1 MPSGQESRPA
11 GRNGRTVSR
20 PHLAKRLGAFDATL
34 IVMGCIIASGIFMT
48 PSVVAQRLHSGGL
61 IVFAWV
67 LGGVIAL
74 IGAFVF
80 AELAARR
87 PDVGGMYGYMRDAF
101 HPMLAFMSGWTALLV
116 SQSGAVAAVA
126 VTFATYAHLW
136 IPLSVPELAIA
147 AIATTSLINCL
158 GVREGVGTQNALMI
172 AKTLAIALIIAAGFF
187 GPVALHHA
195 AISAPPAQLGAL
207 AALAALGAA
216 LIPVFYSYD
225 GWQTAPFIDGE
236 VKNGERALPVGLVLG
251 VIGVVI
257 LYIAVTLGG
266 LRMLGADG
274 LAATATPATDMVRL
288 VIGRAGAGVVGAF
301 IALSTLGYLQT
312 AALTVPRLYYRMAQ
326 DGLFFKQLAY
336 LHPKARTP
344 VVAIALQCVVSSAIV
359 GWGDYER
366 ILNYVTPM
374 DFLYMVLAAVAIWI
388 FRRRDRAKN
397 APAIRVPGHPWTTV
411 FFAGVCTAF
420 VVNAYVA
427 FPRDS
432 LIGLL
437 ILLSGAPIYLL
448 WRRRAASREE
458 QYAS

>member
-1 MPSGQESRPA
+1 MSRP
-11 GRNGRTVSR
+11 R
-20 PHLAKRLGAFDATL
+20 LAKQLGAFDATL

-48 PSVVAQRLHSGGL
+48 PSVVAQRLHSGSL

-67 LGGVIAL
+67 LGGAIAL
-74 IGAFVF
+74 IGGFIF

-116 SQSGAVAAVA
+116 SQSGAIAAVA

-136 IPLSVPELAIA
+136 IPVNVSLLAIA
-147 AIATTSLINCL
+147 AIAATSLINCFGL
-158 GVREGVGTQNALMI
+158 REGVGTQNALMI
-172 AKTLAIALIIAAGFF
+172 LKIAAVGIIIAAGFF

-195 AISAPPAQLGAL
+195 AIPTPPHLGAL

-236 VKNGERALPVGLVLG
+236 MKHSERALPVGLIAGVL
-251 VIGVVI
+251 GVVI
-257 LYIAVTLGG
+257 LYVAVTLGG
-266 LRMLGADG
+266 LRMLGAAG
-274 LAATATPATDMVRL
+274 LAATPTPATDMVRL
-288 VIGRAGAGVVGAF
+288 VIGRAGAGVVAAF

-312 AALTVPRLYYRMAQ
+312 TALTVPRLYYRMAQ

-336 LHPKARTP
+336 LHPKTRTP

-359 GWGDYER
+359 GWGNYER

-374 DFLYMVLAAVAIWI
+374 DFLYMILAAAAIWI
-388 FRRRDRAKN
+388 FRSRDRAKKP
-397 APAIRVPGHPWTTV
+397 PAIRVPGHPWTTI
-411 FFAGVCTAF
+411 FFGGVCAAF

-427 FPRDS
+427 FPKDS
-432 LIGLL
+432 VIGLV
-437 ILLSGAPIYLL
+437 ILFSGAPIYLL
-448 WRRRAASREE
+448 WRRRALSQDK
-458 QYAS
+458 QYAH

>member
-1 MPSGQESRPA
+1 
-11 GRNGRTVSR
+11 VSR
-20 PHLAKRLGAFDATL
+20 PRPPKLLGAFDATL

-48 PSVVAQRLHSGGL
+48 PSVVAHRLHSGGL
-61 IVFAWV
+61 IIFAWV

-116 SQSGAVAAVA
+116 SQSGAIAAVA

-136 IPLSVPELAIA
+136 IPASVPVLAIA
-147 AIATTSLINCL
+147 AIAATSFINCL
-158 GVREGVGTQNALMI
+158 GLREGVGTQNVLMI
-172 AKTLAIALIIAAGFF
+172 MKIAAIAIIIAAGFF
-187 GPVALHHA
+187 GPVSLHHVIA
-195 AISAPPAQLGAL
+195 AAPPAQLGAL
-207 AALAALGAA
+207 ATLAALGAA

-225 GWQTAPFIDGE
+225 GWQTAPFMDGE
-236 VKNGERALPVGLVLG
+236 MKHSERALPLGLVFG
-251 VIGVVI
+251 VIGVVL
-257 LYIAVTLGG
+257 LYVAVTLGG

-274 LAATATPATDMVRL
+274 LAASSTPATDMVRL
-288 VIGRAGAGVVGAF
+288 VIGRAGAGVVTAF

-344 VVAIALQCVVSSAIV
+344 VVAIALQCVASCVIV
-359 GWGDYER
+359 GWGNYER

-374 DFLYMVLAAVAIWI
+374 DFLYMVLAAAAIWI
-388 FRRRDRAKN
+388 FRRRDGGAKM
-397 APAIRVPGHPWTTV
+397 PAICVPGHPWSTI
-411 FFAGVCTAF
+411 FFAGICTAF

-427 FPRDS
+427 FPKDS
-432 LIGLL
+432 VIGLA

-448 WRRRAASREE
+448 WRRRAASRKE
-458 QYAS
+458 QYAQ